1 MGKVS
6 FDGHGERVSSLA
18 VGSLVDTWGNR
29 EHRGDSVNT
38 GSIYHHDGLKINKER
53 ITDLLDTIIICH
65 LARGC
70 KGHYSSSH
78 HTESLP

>member
-1 MGKVS
+1 MVTES
-6 FDGHGERVSSLA
+6 LEAASQLEVWLTQGETMSTGETVLTLA
-18 VGSLVDTWGNR
+18 VST
-29 EHRGDSVNT
+29 
-38 GSIYHHDGLKINKER
+38 SIHHDGLKISKEG
-53 ITDLLDTIIICH
+53 IADLLDTIIICH

>member
-1 MGKVS
+1 MGRVS
-6 FDGHGERVSSLA
+6 FDGHGEPGSSLA
-18 VGSLVDTWGNR
+18 VGSLVDTRGNH
-29 EHRGDSVNT
+29 EHRGDGVNT
-38 GSIYHHDGLKINKER
+38 GSIHHDGLKISKEG
-53 ITDLLDTIIICH
+53 IADLLDTIIICH